1 MSVTPPVSHVEM
13 WPYVVSAAVGSASH
27 AVTAVR
33 IVLSSMTELRRRTG
47 LGSARAAAKREITIH
62 APFILFGA
70 ANGAAGDLAHL
81 EESY

>member
-1 MSVTPPVSHVEM
+1 M

-47 LGSARAAAKREITIH
+47 LGSARAVAKREITIH
-62 APFILFGA
+62 APFILFLVWGCL
-70 ANGAAGDLAHL
+70 GQLAQLALHL
-81 EESY
+81 